1 MLSRVAEN
9 LLWIARSIERAD
21 NVARLIDTARRMVT
35 LPNVSGRPTTN
46 EWSSILIAAGAS
58 ATFQGDLETAT
69 RDEAVE
75 HLVADVTNP
84 SSIYNC
90 FKNARE
96 NARAIRFGL
105 TTEVWNSLNSAWN
118 ELPNQISLLR
128 QRPSYLAEFVDWVK
142 LCQAQFRGGV
152 EGTLVRDD
160 SLEFLR
166 IGSNIERADATARTL
181 DVKYHVL
188 LPSLG
193 EIGGSLDHYQWISL
207 LQAVGVQR
215 AYHFVTKSDIT
226 RAGVA
231 EFLIKNEANP
241 RSMAFCMSGVLQS
254 LLKLEAIYGKEP
266 SCLPQA
272 QSMLAEL
279 KAVNIEDVLNS
290 GLHEYLTWF
299 IQSVATLSLQI
310 SEAFAFTVPQI
321 SETEPAEINEND
333 TGSRQTQWQA

>member
-9 LLWIARSIERAD
+9 LFWIARYIERAD

-35 LPNVSGRPTTN
+35 LPNVSGRPIMN

-58 ATFQGDLETAT
+58 TTFEGDLDRAT
-69 RDEAVE
+69 REEAIE
-75 HLVADVTNP
+75 HLVADPNNA

-105 TTEVWNSLNSAWN
+105 TTEVWNSLNSSWN
-118 ELPNQISLLR
+118 ELPNQISQLR
-128 QRPSYLAEFVDWVK
+128 QRSAYLAEFVDWVK
-142 LCQAQFRGGV
+142 ICQAQFRGGV

-166 IGSNIERADATARTL
+166 LGSLIERADATARIL

-188 LPSLG
+188 LPSLD

-215 AYHFVTKSDIT
+215 AYHFVTKTDVS
-226 RAGVA
+226 RSGVA
-231 EFLIKNEANP
+231 EFLLQSEVNP
-241 RSMAFCMSGVLQS
+241 RSLAYCMSSAVAS
-254 LLKLEAIYGKEP
+254 MARLEAMYGQTPACMARATE
-266 SCLPQA
+266 
-272 QSMLAEL
+272 MLEAL
-279 KAVNIEDVLNS
+279 KSASIETILDN

-299 IQSVATLSLQI
+299 IQNISSLSNEI
-310 SEAFAFTVPQI
+310 AESFAFSIPLA
-321 SETEPAEINEND
+321 PENSQTAD
-333 TGSRQTQWQA
+333 DGLRQTQWQGS